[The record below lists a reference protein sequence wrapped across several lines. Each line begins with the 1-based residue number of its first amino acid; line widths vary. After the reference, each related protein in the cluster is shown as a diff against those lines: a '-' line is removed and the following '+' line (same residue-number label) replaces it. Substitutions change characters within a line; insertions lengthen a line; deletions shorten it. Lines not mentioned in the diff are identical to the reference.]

1 MPPEAGKII
10 WSRHLFQKIT
20 GPINMF
26 PENVIKGDEIKKYY
40 GSYNTLGK

>member
-10 WSRHLFQKIT
+10 WARHLFQKIT
-20 GPINMF
+20 GPIDIF
-26 PENVIKGDEIKKYY
+26 PENVINSTEIRRYY